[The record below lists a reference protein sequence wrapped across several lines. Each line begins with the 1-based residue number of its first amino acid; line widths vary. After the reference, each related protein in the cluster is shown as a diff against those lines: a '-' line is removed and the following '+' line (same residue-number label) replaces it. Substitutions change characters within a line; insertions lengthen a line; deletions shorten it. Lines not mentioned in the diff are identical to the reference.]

1 MTEHGR
7 RTLGCDRAG
16 HSRSRC
22 PEGSPGDTSHEPS
35 GTPKERGGGRLEGCP
50 GTVCVRSSGVR
61 CCLVSLII
69 SDVEHFIMDLL
80 AIHRSSLENVL
91 CALLN
96 RAHAPAEWE
105 APPRPL
111 PGLRGARTL
120 DHQPT
125 CLGEAPGVSLQQ
137 SMLAPPR
144 GGGSE
149 SAGQEPFPP
158 EGPGVPAGHGA
169 EAPPSL
175 FKSISC
181 TERQILV
188 FPLLEHQNCPWV
200 AVFPPPK
207 AVSTQRPTH
216 LARHSTMRDGDPFWG
231 GAGLIFAKQ
240 EHLHQNRVPRGTCG
254 LVLQTFCYLFRH
266 TCPIWS
272 PHTRMHAHP
281 TYMHRTHTHRYT
293 CTVQGTHS
301 GTLGRTRT
309 HTRAEA
315 RDQCCEPCGGDITA
329 H

>member
-1 MTEHGR
+1 MTELAALGHAAPKGVPGTLATSRVGPR
-7 RTLGCDRAG
+7 RR
-16 HSRSRC
+16 
-22 PEGSPGDTSHEPS
+22 E
-35 GTPKERGGGRLEGCP
+35 GGGRLEGCP

-200 AVFPPPK
+200 AVFPPP
-207 AVSTQRPTH
+207 TQSSEHSATH
-216 LARHSTMRDGDPFWG
+216 P
-231 GAGLIFAKQ
+231 
-240 EHLHQNRVPRGTCG
+240 PR
-254 LVLQTFCYLFRH
+254 QAQH
-266 TCPIWS
+266 
-272 PHTRMHAHP
+272 HA
-281 TYMHRTHTHRYT
+281 
-293 CTVQGTHS
+293 
-301 GTLGRTRT
+301 
-309 HTRAEA
+309 
-315 RDQCCEPCGGDITA
+315 
-329 H
+329 